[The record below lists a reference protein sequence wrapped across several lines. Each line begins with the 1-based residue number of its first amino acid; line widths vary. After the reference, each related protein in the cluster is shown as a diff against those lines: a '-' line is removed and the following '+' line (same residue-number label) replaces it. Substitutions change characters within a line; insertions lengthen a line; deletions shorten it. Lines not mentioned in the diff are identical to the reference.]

1 MSSFQEFLQQL
12 MDPAEQETGANS
24 SRSNQSSDP
33 TETTAEESL
42 SSSYV
47 MAENNDDEEDQRQ
60 RQRQRQR
67 QQPQEFPP
75 PPTILSSRG
84 SSSSLGS
91 MEHMMQDLHNST
103 DDVLGRVEALIQEL
117 RDTQIM
123 DGLSSLEEDGGSES
137 EYQPYQHL
145 RHDHDHD
152 DGGGSISSM
161 SHFSSIQSNSVNN
174 SVNNGN
180 VNTNN
185 NNNATIRP
193 LSTLFLNS
201 LSTTSSTYRPLDQPP
216 GRTAIPENAPSS
228 EVSSFSLR
236 PSMLASSFTLLSSSI
251 DRHNKNS
258 HAPNNNHDGSSN
270 SIASLS
276 SCHTSNEMDDLI
288 LEGTDTVTPTTNHNR
303 RTSFHTNHPNNN
315 STSSVIDPMAFSNI
329 GSLLAAAAAGAAGNS
344 TEGGWWSRFTDAD
357 WDELFAT
364 AKIVYQALEEERRK
378 KKKNVDGTH
387 HSSTPPPFSEWHLP
401 PSEPLPSLDN
411 GVTPE
416 ELQSIMS
423 VTSSI
428 AEEDNDTVNEDD
440 TPKEFVCP
448 QCHEILVGATLLVN
462 CTCPHTTLCA
472 PCVEHLYNTEKES
485 SSSSIREHNYI
496 WVDSR
501 MIHRSSGWACST
513 CATHDTSLRTVTG
526 EHGGWQWEP
535 CPALDEAIQ
544 NAMSPSS
551 SLSSSC
557 QQGMASK
564 RVLYYGRLREWHDR
578 LVLRRSEALYEREH
592 DMLVVLSAL
601 IAQEEEAFWNH
612 NNKSKETRHNAI
624 SVRGR
629 PTPTK
634 WRLFE
639 EAAALLAVP
648 MVGTLLVRP

>member
-12 MDPAEQETGANS
+12 IDPAEQETGANS
-24 SRSNQSSDP
+24 SDNQSSDP

-47 MAENNDDEEDQRQ
+47 MAENDEEEQRQ

-67 QQPQEFPP
+67 QQQDLPP
-75 PPTILSSRG
+75 FSTILSSRG

-91 MEHMMQDLHNST
+91 IEHMMQDLHNST

-123 DGLSSLEEDGGSES
+123 DGLSLDEDGGS

-145 RHDHDHD
+145 RHDHD

-161 SHFSSIQSNSVNN
+161 SHFSSIHSNSVNN
-174 SVNNGN
+174 INA
-180 VNTNN
+180 NTNN
-185 NNNATIRP
+185 NNATSRP
-193 LSTLFLNS
+193 LSTLSLNS

-216 GRTAIPENAPSS
+216 GRTAIPENSPSS

-251 DRHNKNS
+251 DRQNKNS
-258 HAPNNNHDGSSN
+258 HAPPNNNHDGSSN

-288 LEGTDTVTPTTNHNR
+288 LEGTDTVTPTDRR
-303 RTSFHTNHPNNN
+303 RTSFHNNHHNN
-315 STSSVIDPMAFSNI
+315 STSVIDPMAFSNI

-357 WDELFAT
+357 WEELFAT
-364 AKIVYQALEEERRK
+364 AKIVYHALEEERRK
-378 KKKNVDGTH
+378 KNKNVDGT
-387 HSSTPPPFSEWHLP
+387 HSSTPPPFSEWPLP

-428 AEEDNDTVNEDD
+428 AEDTDTVNDDD
-440 TPKEFVCP
+440 TPQEFVCP
-448 QCHEILVGATLLVN
+448 QCHEILVSATLLVN

-472 PCVEHLYNTEKES
+472 PCVDHLYNNEKES
-485 SSSSIREHNYI
+485 SSSSITQHNYS

-513 CATHDTSLRTVTG
+513 CVTHDTSLRTATG

-535 CPALDEAIQ
+535 CPALDQAIQ
-544 NAMSPSS
+544 NAMS
-551 SLSSSC
+551 SSC
-557 QQGMASK
+557 QGMSSK

-612 NNKSKETRHNAI
+612 KNNKSKETRQNAI
-624 SVRGR
+624 PVSGR

-634 WRLFE
+634 WRLFG